1 MLLEALL
8 WMLAG
13 LALAPFLARGLR
25 QLPGLNWQRTLRT
38 LRPYRRPAE
47 RAVERAADALSAPHD
62 AP

>member
-25 QLPGLNWQRTLRT
+25 QLPGLNWRHTLRT
-38 LRPYRRPAE
+38 LRPYRGPAE
-47 RAVERAADALSAPHD
+47 RAAEARPAPHE